1 WVAVDTFAG
10 MTKLPTSLWA
20 RPRRALNKLGASL
33 AKPVAFV
40 LAQGQTLYREPL
52 YRLLAEHEDHA
63 PPSLLLLGL
72 SDEAK
77 AIRSH
82 AVDALSR
89 LSPST
94 TSQSKPL
101 LGEVLALLSS
111 ENAGTRMA
119 VAELLAVWGEPAAR
133 QTLSEIYET
142 ERRAAVRVYLE
153 EALVAVG
160 AFDVLLPDA

>member
-1 WVAVDTFAG
+1 CLEWLRPWITQHVQHGDVRLWCYVVEQLTNDEEADWVAVDTFAS
-10 MTKLPTSLWA
+10 MTKLSTSLWA
-20 RPRRALNKLGASL
+20 RPLRALNKLGASL

-94 TSQSKPL
+94 TSQSKP
-101 LGEVLALLSS
+101 
-111 ENAGTRMA
+111 
-119 VAELLAVWGEPAAR
+119 
-133 QTLSEIYET
+133 
-142 ERRAAVRVYLE
+142 
-153 EALVAVG
+153 
-160 AFDVLLPDA
+160 